1 MVYIESV
8 LIASSSDKGNES
20 LSQLLKSTA
29 YTEITIAHNG
39 GEARRILNQAEF
51 DLVIVIAPLSDEFG
65 HDLCIMLSNKST
77 CGIILIVK
85 NEIADDISAKVEV
98 FGIFVVPR
106 PLNKQFF
113 YQALKLLET
122 SRKRIIGLKDENTRL
137 QTKIDDIRLID
148 RSKCVLIQY
157 LGMTEQQAHRYI
169 EKQAMDMRLS
179 RKEIAEGILKTYEA

>member
-29 YTEITIAHNG
+29 YTEITIAYNG
-39 GEARRILNQAEF
+39 GEARRILSQDEF
-51 DLVIVIAPLSDEFG
+51 DLVIVIALLSDEFG

>member
-29 YTEITIAHNG
+29 YTEITIAYNG
-39 GEARRILNQAEF
+39 GEARRILSQDEF